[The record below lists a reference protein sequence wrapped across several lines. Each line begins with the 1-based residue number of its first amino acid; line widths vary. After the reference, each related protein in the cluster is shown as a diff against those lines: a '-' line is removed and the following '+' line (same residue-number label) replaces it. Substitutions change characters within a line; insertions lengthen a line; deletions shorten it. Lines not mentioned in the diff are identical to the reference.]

1 MKKIIFK
8 NYETQYISSN
18 IIIMY
23 EKNIKS
29 EEKNYLKK
37 ISFFNLIFKKKNIS
51 ATILQAKEFP

>member
-1 MKKIIFK
+1 MKFFFL
-8 NYETQYISSN
+8 NSETQYISSN

-37 ISFFNLIFKKKNIS
+37 NIFLQPYFQEKKHFRYNFTS
-51 ATILQAKEFP
+51 